1 MVNCWLFRCWMSKCK
16 NYKKVLLTFALGIN
30 CSFVC
35 KVCWQYVGTYC
46 QIMLRILISLFL
58 FLTFLVILIYIT
70 LLELPGYESQVSN
83 KINNPMPMGN
93 MTLINITNFKFLIN
107 NNICDVSNINIV
119 TIIYSSAQNA
129 EARDN
134 IRYSWYYHSTYCHDG
149 WNVIILKWMDN
160 RHLTFRKSWGTPKIP
175 GVETRLVFLFGRG
188 VLPFIPGG
196 ILNIP
201 HKFRDQDGTFRIH
214 SG

>member
-1 MVNCWLFRCWMSKCK
+1 
-16 NYKKVLLTFALGIN
+16 
-30 CSFVC
+30 
-35 KVCWQYVGTYC
+35 
-46 QIMLRILISLFL
+46 MLRILISLFL

-83 KINNPMPMGN
+83 KIYNPMPMEN

-134 IRYSWYYHSTYCHDG
+134 IRYS
-149 WNVIILKWMDN
+149 
-160 RHLTFRKSWGTPKIP
+160 
-175 GVETRLVFLFGRG
+175 
-188 VLPFIPGG
+188 
-196 ILNIP
+196 
-201 HKFRDQDGTFRIH
+201 
-214 SG
+214 

>member
-1 MVNCWLFRCWMSKCK
+1 
-16 NYKKVLLTFALGIN
+16 
-30 CSFVC
+30 
-35 KVCWQYVGTYC
+35 
-46 QIMLRILISLFL
+46 MLRILISLFL

-134 IRYSWYYHSTYCHDG
+134 IRYS
-149 WNVIILKWMDN
+149 
-160 RHLTFRKSWGTPKIP
+160 
-175 GVETRLVFLFGRG
+175 
-188 VLPFIPGG
+188 
-196 ILNIP
+196 
-201 HKFRDQDGTFRIH
+201 
-214 SG
+214 